1 MAQPWILA
9 AERLRRLCF
18 DARHKKLSA
27 AMAIAYGAVCGG
39 LALGEAFAG
48 KYVIQDDARQYGFW
62 MRRFLDPEL
71 FQNDWTA
78 EYLAN
83 VTPDVYALP
92 FWLAAQVGVDPLVLQ
107 KIVPLF
113 LGILVAGLSWRLAWR
128 WWPVPIAA
136 LAASVLLS
144 QSLWMKD
151 DLSSSAPRAW
161 VYPLLLGF
169 LEAYGVRSLPVA
181 LGMVAMLAW
190 MSPPYAAI
198 AIAILALDCLRVDLR
213 WGRWRLG
220 FNGDRR
226 AWLWFGLGL
235 GGAIA
240 ILVPYLAGTWKF
252 GPTISADVART
263 MAEFRGGGRASVF
276 DQDFFDY
283 WFFGKRT
290 NLFPRSLLTPVT
302 LIFGLG
308 LPFLILWRRNDELF
322 RTHLNPAISRT
333 VVQLIVG
340 SIGLYGLAHATLF
353 SLHLPS
359 RYTGHSF
366 RIAIA
371 LAAGVGLTLVLE
383 KLWGDR
389 GLNDSHP
396 LRQASAV
403 LLLVV
408 LLAYPLTVS
417 GFPLT
422 GYGIGKDANLY
433 EFLQQQPKD
442 TLTVSLSK
450 VADNIP
456 PFAARSVYF
465 APEYAIPYHQGYYQ
479 EIQRRARATIA
490 AQYASDRAI
499 ALNFLQT
506 SGADYWLLDLNAF
519 EPTYLDDGF
528 RRQFQPAAAEAQAF
542 LEQGGIPWL
551 MTQRDR
557 CTAIAAPTWQLL
569 SAACLAAPPSPA
581 P

>member
-18 DARHKKLSA
+18 DARYKNLSA
-27 AMAIAYGAVCGG
+27 AMAIAYGAGCGG

-48 KYVIQDDARQYGFW
+48 AYVIQDDARQYGFW
-62 MRRFLDPEL
+62 MRRFLDPAL
-71 FQNDWTA
+71 FPQDWTA

-92 FWLAAQVGVDPLVLQ
+92 FWLAAQVGIDPLVLQ
-107 KIVPLF
+107 KVMPLF
-113 LGILVAGLSWRLAWR
+113 LGVLVAVLAWRLAWR
-128 WWPVPIAA
+128 WLPVPIAA
-136 LAASVLLS
+136 LAASILLS

-151 DLSSSAPRAW
+151 DLASAAPRAW

-169 LEAYGVRSLPVA
+169 LEAYGARSLPLV
-181 LGMVAMLAW
+181 LGMVALLAW

-198 AIAILALDCLRVDLR
+198 AIAILALDCLRL
-213 WGRWRLG
+213 GRWRLG

-235 GGAIA
+235 GIAIA
-240 ILVPYLAGTWKF
+240 ILVPYLVGTGQF

-276 DQDFFDY
+276 DQDFWDY

-302 LIFGLG
+302 LILGLA
-308 LPFLILWRRNDELF
+308 LPFLMVWRRNSDLLKH
-322 RTHLNPAISRT
+322 HLNPAIGRAM
-333 VVQLIVG
+333 VQLIVG

-383 KLWGDR
+383 KLWSDR
-389 GLNDSHP
+389 GPNQSP
-396 LRQASAV
+396 LRQGSAV
-403 LLLVV
+403 LLLVI
-408 LLAYPLTVS
+408 LFAYPLSVS
-417 GFPLT
+417 DFPLT
-422 GYGIGKDANLY
+422 GYRAGQDPNLY

-450 VADNIP
+450 IADNIP

-465 APEYAIPYHQGYYQ
+465 APEYAIPYHRGYYQ

-490 AQYASDRAI
+490 AQYARDRVI
-499 ALNFLQT
+499 VLNFLQT
-506 SGADYWLLDLNAF
+506 SGADYWLLDHNAF
-519 EPTYLDDGF
+519 DPTYLDDGF

-542 LEQGGIPWL
+542 LEQGGTPWL

-557 CTAIAAPTWQLL
+557 CTAIAAPTWHLL
-569 SAACLAAPPSPA
+569 SAACLTSPSP
-581 P
+581 